1 MNILTN
7 WLRHYLPTL
16 PVTDRQ
22 LADDLTLRG
31 IAVEGV
37 HSLGPNN
44 GHLFEM
50 DITTNRVDAMNH
62 YGIAREAATIY
73 NLPLAPLLANKSGDN
88 KSGDKDNVV
97 ILSEAK
103 NPRISPEAPLDPTIQ
118 KLLNDLNDSDIDD
131 SDIDGRKDRLD
142 RLLTAINQHGIEI
155 LTSGQTNNHPLLT
168 IEAKKI
174 CGRFTAQVLRNVTIA
189 PSTGQVA
196 EYFALLN
203 QKQISNAVDA
213 SNFTLMGIGHPTH
226 AFDLDKLEGGIIVRL
241 AHQGE
246 KLKLLDGTDRILES
260 DDLVVADEKKAL
272 ALAGVMGGWDSM
284 ITAETKN
291 ILVEAAWFDPAR
303 VRRSARRHGLHTDA
317 SHRFERGAD
326 FNACPIANALVSQL
340 ILQHGGHAEGALIDV
355 IIPEIAARTA
365 SRPPIQLSVQ
375 QVQRH
380 LGTTI
385 APEGITSEIVHQ
397 YLTALGCALT
407 ATNEGSLGL
416 AGGFSPLNNDPQKRG
431 FSPGPSST
439 PDTKFQVQLPS
450 WRLDLERE
458 IDLIEEVARVYGYN
472 RFANTLPTAMP
483 VIAHPTAAKEAA
495 VRTRLLALG
504 YSESIS
510 STFASQ
516 QDADLFHEPPNRVPH
531 VRDSSIV
538 ANVGIRASS
547 NASQTVPMENPLS
560 EEASL
565 LRPSLIPGMLNMLAH
580 NLNRDVKD
588 VRLFEQGQIFTGIIP
603 ADAAFISEVHES
615 PQLSLG
621 LTGNPTTT
629 DRYTAESPHFFE
641 LKGAIESL
649 LSLFTP
655 PGGPSAIAFTAE
667 APAWLQ
673 PGRSATVLLNNHP
686 IAHFGELAH
695 TQREARKL
703 RQPVYLAQLD
713 LAKLYE
719 LPLKKVTAH
728 DLSRF
733 QAVERDFSFVFPDAV
748 QWHSIASAIQALAVP
763 ELQSFKP
770 VEIWRNAKFP
780 GVYSHLIRTVFQSHD
795 RTLRDEELTQWS
807 TQIIDALTSLGGTLR
822 AAGEK

>member
-37 HSLGPNN
+37 HPLGPNN

-73 NLPLAPLLANKSGDN
+73 NLPLLPLTNDASSRPEPKAEWRD
-88 KSGDKDNVV
+88 
-97 ILSEAK
+97 
-103 NPRISPEAPLDPTIQ
+103 PRISPESAPT
-118 KLLNDLNDSDIDD
+118 S
-131 SDIDGRKDRLD
+131 
-142 RLLTAINQHGIEI
+142 TATAFPIA
-155 LTSGQTNNHPLLT
+155 
-168 IEAKKI
+168 IEAKNL
-174 CGRFTAQVLRNVTIA
+174 CGRFTAQVIRNITIA

-196 EYFALLN
+196 EYFTLLN

-213 SNFTLMGIGHPTH
+213 SNFTLMGMGHPTH
-226 AFDLDKLEGGIIVRL
+226 AFDLDRLEGGIIVRL
-241 AHQGE
+241 ARKGE
-246 KLKLLDGTDRILES
+246 KLKLLDGTDRILEP
-260 DDLVVADEKKAL
+260 DDLVVADHKKAL

-284 ITAETKN
+284 ITPETKN
-291 ILVEAAWFDPAR
+291 ILVEAAWFDQAT

-326 FNACPIANALVSQL
+326 INAAPIANALVSQL
-340 ILQHGGHAEGALIDV
+340 ILQHGGQAEGSLIDV
-355 IIPEIAARTA
+355 LIPEIAARTA
-365 SRPPIQLSVQ
+365 NRPPITLSVK

-380 LGTTI
+380 LGTTL
-385 APEGITSEIVHQ
+385 EDTSTKSALTPDLIHQ
-397 YLTALGCALT
+397 YLTALGCTLT
-407 ATNEGSLGL
+407 TTDKSPLGL
-416 AGGFSPLNNDPQKRG
+416 AGGFNPLNADPKERG
-431 FSPGPSST
+431 FSPWPSPA
-439 PDTKFQVQLPS
+439 PDTKFSVQLPS

-472 RFANTLPTAMP
+472 RFANTLPTPLP
-483 VIAHPTAAKEAA
+483 VIAHPTAQKEAA

-516 QDADLFHEPPNRVPH
+516 QDADLFRIATNPGAP
-531 VRDSSIV
+531 SSTTV
-538 ANVGIRASS
+538 SSSAKVGHRASDPS
-547 NASQTVPMENPLS
+547 SSVAATTVPMENPLS

-588 VRLFEQGQIFTGIIP
+588 VRLFEQGQVFTGTVP
-603 ADAAFISEVHES
+603 ADGTFISDVHES

-621 LTGNPTTT
+621 LTGNVAAT
-629 DRYTAESPHFFE
+629 DKYTAQSPLFFE

-649 LSLFTP
+649 ISLFTP
-655 PGGPSAIAFTAE
+655 PGGPAALTFSAV

-673 PGRSATVLLNNHP
+673 PGRSATAMVNNQP
-686 IAHFGELAH
+686 IAYLGELAS
-695 TQREARKL
+695 TEASQRKL
-703 RQPVYLAQLD
+703 RQPVFLAQLD
-713 LAKLYE
+713 LAKLYD
-719 LPLKKVTAH
+719 LPLKRVTAH

-733 QAVERDFSFVFPDAV
+733 QAVERDFSFVFHDAT
-748 QWHSIASAIQALAVP
+748 QWHTIASAIHALAIP
-763 ELQSFKP
+763 ELQSFQP
-770 VEIWRNAKFP
+770 IEVWRNAKFP
-780 GVYSHLIRTVFQSHD
+780 GVYSLLLRTVFQSHD
-795 RTLRDEELTQWS
+795 RTLRDDELTTWS
-807 TQIIDALTSLGGTLR
+807 SAIIDTLTQLGGTLR
-822 AAGEK
+822 A